1 MRVSARNARPGVG
14 IAQLVRTAG
23 TGVPATI
30 RHLITRRSDKGETTL
45 QRHERLNATLDF
57 LVSRGSRTVEEIA
70 EHFDVSVAT
79 VRRDLDEL
87 AHQQLV
93 ARTRGGAVA
102 QSVSYDLPLRY
113 KQVRRAEEKTRIALA
128 AARLVSPG
136 AVVGMN
142 GGTTNTEVARVLA
155 TQVDTDSAGA
165 DPVALTV
172 VTNALNIANEL
183 TVRPHVKI
191 VVVGGVA
198 RPRSYEL
205 IGPLANR
212 FVEDLTLDVMF
223 LGVDALSVEDGAAA
237 AHEGEAQINA
247 GMVARSRRVVAVADS
262 SKLGTRAFC
271 KICDADQID
280 ILITDSGAD
289 PDLLAAFTAAGVEVQ
304 TA

>member
-1 MRVSARNARPGVG
+1 M
-14 IAQLVRTAG
+14 
-23 TGVPATI
+23 
-30 RHLITRRSDKGETTL
+30 
-45 QRHERLNATLDF
+45 QRHERLNAMLDF
-57 LVSRGSRTVEEIA
+57 LVSRGSSTVETIA
-70 EHFDVSVAT
+70 EHFQVSAAT

-87 AHQQLV
+87 ASQQLV
-93 ARTRGGAVA
+93 SRARGGAVA

-113 KQVRRAEEKTRIALA
+113 KQVRHAAEKGRIARA
-128 AARLVSPG
+128 AALSVSPG
-136 AVVGMN
+136 AVVGLN
-142 GGTTNTEVARVLA
+142 GGTTCTEVARVLA
-155 TQVDTDSAGA
+155 TQADVDSPGA
-165 DPVALTV
+165 DPVTLTV

-223 LGVDALSVEDGAAA
+223 LGVDALSLEHGAAA

-247 GMVARSRRVVAVADS
+247 TMVARSRRVVAVADS

-271 KICDADQID
+271 KICDADRLD
-280 ILITDSGAD
+280 VLVTDAGAD
-289 PDLLAAFTAAGVEVQ
+289 PELLAAFIAAGVDVQ
-304 TA
+304 TV

>member
-1 MRVSARNARPGVG
+1 M
-14 IAQLVRTAG
+14 
-23 TGVPATI
+23 
-30 RHLITRRSDKGETTL
+30 
-45 QRHERLNATLDF
+45 QRHERLNATLDL
-57 LVSRGSRTVEEIA
+57 LVSTGSRTVEEIA
-70 EHFDVSVAT
+70 EHFGVSVAT

-93 ARTRGGAVA
+93 TRTRGGALA
-102 QSVSYDLPLRY
+102 QAVSYDLPLRY
-113 KQVRRAEEKTRIALA
+113 KQVRRAEEKRRIAVA
-128 AARLVSPG
+128 AAGLVSPG

-155 TQVDTDSAGA
+155 TQADTAASGT
-165 DPVALTV
+165 DPVTLTV

-205 IGPLANR
+205 IGPLANQ
-212 FVEDLTLDVMF
+212 FVEGLTLDVMF
-223 LGVDALSVEDGAAA
+223 LAVDALSVEDGAAA

-247 GMVARSRRVVAVADS
+247 SMVARARRVVAVADS

-271 KICDADQID
+271 RICDASQID
-280 ILITDSGAD
+280 LLITDSGANSEQ
-289 PDLLAAFTAAGVEVQ
+289 LAAFTTAGVDVQ
-304 TA
+304 TV